1 MYFFCLR
8 DRKTNDT
15 QQSRGVI
22 NLSGQSATWWSI
34 YTLVS
39 ACCREVEL
47 VSGQCAVRN
56 GGQFIHRSVAGGC
69 AVAGSSENDA
79 RSF

>member
-1 MYFFCLR
+1 M
-8 DRKTNDT
+8 
-15 QQSRGVI
+15 VV
-22 NLSGQSATWWSI
+22 NLYSGQCLLPGGGAT
-34 YTLVS
+34 V
-39 ACCREVEL
+39 